1 MADEGA
7 DAPQGADAPE
17 GANAPKALTFP
28 KAPTPKGASRC
39 SRHYVEAAGI
49 GFDRRAAGFWLV
61 PTAAQFSAQNYRRG
75 ASMSLHCTALKE
87 AGIKME
93 LELGSIAAG
102 LRQP

>member
-1 MADEGA
+1 MAFAFFFKVLHLDFRASQQKLQQFNMADEGA

-17 GANAPKALTFP
+17 GANAP

-61 PTAAQFSAQNYRRG
+61 PTAAQLSFQHKIIAKVLQCRY
-75 ASMSLHCTALKE
+75 TAL
-87 AGIKME
+87 
-93 LELGSIAAG
+93 
-102 LRQP
+102 P